1 MMKAFGLEVRLN
13 VFGGRRR
20 FHHLRGA
27 FPQYLLQIVIQLH
40 SVAFAQVLLGKAN
53 LLGDHHLVT
62 LKQADPCGA
71 GMH

>member
-1 MMKAFGLEVRLN
+1 MKAFGLEARLN
-13 VFGGRRR
+13 VFGGGRR

-27 FPQYLLQIVIQLH
+27 FPQYLLQIVIKLH
-40 SVAFAQVLLGKAN
+40 SVAFAQVLLGQAN
-53 LLGDHHLVT
+53 LLGDHHLVA